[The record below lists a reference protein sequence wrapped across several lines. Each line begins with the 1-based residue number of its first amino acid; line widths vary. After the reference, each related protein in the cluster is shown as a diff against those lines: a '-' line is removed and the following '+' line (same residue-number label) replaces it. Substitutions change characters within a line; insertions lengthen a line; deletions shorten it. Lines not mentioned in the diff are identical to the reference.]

1 MELYK
6 GIQRKNLRENLIEKN
21 DRIVVGFSGGPDSV
35 FLTEMLLKLR
45 EEIEFEIIL
54 VHINHLLRGEA
65 SDGDE
70 RFSLE
75 YGKKKGLKVF
85 SRKIDITTLGKKE
98 GLTLEEAGREARYN
112 LFNEI
117 FIQEK
122 ANKIALAHNKDDQLE
137 TFMFRLVRGAGL
149 EGLEGIVSK
158 RDRYIRP
165 ISEIYKKDIVNY
177 LDSNNIEYRIDKTN
191 FENEFT
197 RNSIRLDLIPF
208 IEKRYNP
215 KFKDRLYALIEE
227 IREVNMRVNKEYI
240 ENIFKDSIEKNIFI
254 KAIAS
259 SPVDKKSEYTKVNLK
274 PVRIKDEIFIQFE
287 EFKDK
292 KAYHENICFASAM
305 VKISDILERFKQL
318 LISVN
323 GADYQILKGKQDF
336 NLKKSENTKVLKDL
350 DHNKKKNYL
359 IEDGT
364 PVPFLIKLGV
374 MGEDG
379 KVFKNSYDKFRQI
392 NKYLEFID
400 DTIRE
405 LQNKKLIGDHIK
417 FVDFG
422 CGKSYLT
429 FALHYYLK
437 DIKNFT
443 FEIIGL
449 DLKKDVMKKCNDI
462 AKELKCENLEFLTGN
477 IKDFDKLQNVDIIF
491 SLHACN
497 NATDYALLKG

>member
-1 MELYK
+1 MK
-6 GIQRKNLRENLIEKN
+6 
-21 DRIVVGFSGGPDSV
+21 
-35 FLTEMLLKLR
+35 
-45 EEIEFEIIL
+45 
-54 VHINHLLRGEA
+54 
-65 SDGDE
+65 
-70 RFSLE
+70 
-75 YGKKKGLKVF
+75 
-85 SRKIDITTLGKKE
+85 
-98 GLTLEEAGREARYN
+98 
-112 LFNEI
+112 
-117 FIQEK
+117 
-122 ANKIALAHNKDDQLE
+122 
-137 TFMFRLVRGAGL
+137 
-149 EGLEGIVSK
+149 
-158 RDRYIRP
+158 
-165 ISEIYKKDIVNY
+165 
-177 LDSNNIEYRIDKTN
+177 
-191 FENEFT
+191 
-197 RNSIRLDLIPF
+197 
-208 IEKRYNP
+208 
-215 KFKDRLYALIEE
+215 
-227 IREVNMRVNKEYI
+227 VNKEYI

-287 EFKDK
+287 EIKDK

-497 NATDYALLKG
+497 NATDYALLKGLELNAKAILAVPCCQHEFNEKMSNTKNSKFFDKEMPIGKHGILFEKYTSLATDAFRAQALELCGYKTQVMEFIDMEHTPKNILIREIKDKVNTESLKRRFNEYEKFKSFLGIEPLLDSLLSPYYLIKL

>member
-1 MELYK
+1 MK
-6 GIQRKNLRENLIEKN
+6 
-21 DRIVVGFSGGPDSV
+21 
-35 FLTEMLLKLR
+35 
-45 EEIEFEIIL
+45 
-54 VHINHLLRGEA
+54 
-65 SDGDE
+65 
-70 RFSLE
+70 
-75 YGKKKGLKVF
+75 
-85 SRKIDITTLGKKE
+85 
-98 GLTLEEAGREARYN
+98 
-112 LFNEI
+112 
-117 FIQEK
+117 
-122 ANKIALAHNKDDQLE
+122 
-137 TFMFRLVRGAGL
+137 
-149 EGLEGIVSK
+149 
-158 RDRYIRP
+158 
-165 ISEIYKKDIVNY
+165 
-177 LDSNNIEYRIDKTN
+177 
-191 FENEFT
+191 
-197 RNSIRLDLIPF
+197 
-208 IEKRYNP
+208 
-215 KFKDRLYALIEE
+215 
-227 IREVNMRVNKEYI
+227 VNKEYI

-274 PVRIKDEIFIQFE
+274 PVRIKEEIFIQFE

-305 VKISDILERFKQL
+305 IKISNILEKFKQL

-497 NATDYALLKG
+497 NATDYALLKGLELNAKAILAVPCCQHEFNEKMSNTKNSKFFDKEMPIGKHGILFEKYTSLATDAFRAQVLELCGYKTQVMEFIDMEHTPKNILIREIKDKVNTESLKRRFNEYEKFKSFLGIEPLLDSLLSPYYLIKL

>member
-1 MELYK
+1 MK
-6 GIQRKNLRENLIEKN
+6 
-21 DRIVVGFSGGPDSV
+21 
-35 FLTEMLLKLR
+35 
-45 EEIEFEIIL
+45 
-54 VHINHLLRGEA
+54 
-65 SDGDE
+65 
-70 RFSLE
+70 
-75 YGKKKGLKVF
+75 
-85 SRKIDITTLGKKE
+85 
-98 GLTLEEAGREARYN
+98 
-112 LFNEI
+112 
-117 FIQEK
+117 
-122 ANKIALAHNKDDQLE
+122 
-137 TFMFRLVRGAGL
+137 
-149 EGLEGIVSK
+149 
-158 RDRYIRP
+158 
-165 ISEIYKKDIVNY
+165 
-177 LDSNNIEYRIDKTN
+177 
-191 FENEFT
+191 
-197 RNSIRLDLIPF
+197 
-208 IEKRYNP
+208 
-215 KFKDRLYALIEE
+215 
-227 IREVNMRVNKEYI
+227 VNKEYI

-497 NATDYALLKG
+497 NATDYALLKGLELNAKAILAVPCCQHEFNEEMSNTKNSKFFDKEMPIGKHGILFEKYTSLATDAFRAQALELCGYKTQVMEFIDMEHTPKNILIRGIKDKVNTESLKRSLMNMKNLKVF